1 MMCKA
6 LKVWS
11 NIYLYRDL
19 LEQAQIVVDRM
30 KATNSSVSD
39 TAMDFD
45 FETSWKLMTILIGGN
60 DMCDFCTDRVEIC
73 DHFHFIH
80 ICFTI

>member
-1 MMCKA
+1 
-6 LKVWS
+6 
-11 NIYLYRDL
+11 
-19 LEQAQIVVDRM
+19 M

-73 DHFHFIH
+73 DHFYFIH
-80 ICFTI
+80 ISF